1 MIYFDSLRIHLLFD
15 RANFDSI
22 YDLAKWHVIDILLL
36 ESGNLG
42 FWVGQDLEWIPRE
55 HRYICSFRIED
66 DEIPFDEI
74 RLYIMGLFDSFLQ
87 KESTR
92 LMIMPKERVFL

>member
-66 DEIPFDEI
+66 DEIPLT
-74 RLYIMGLFDSFLQ
+74 RCGYISWVYSTPSCRRNPHGL
-87 KESTR
+87 
-92 LMIMPKERVFL
+92 